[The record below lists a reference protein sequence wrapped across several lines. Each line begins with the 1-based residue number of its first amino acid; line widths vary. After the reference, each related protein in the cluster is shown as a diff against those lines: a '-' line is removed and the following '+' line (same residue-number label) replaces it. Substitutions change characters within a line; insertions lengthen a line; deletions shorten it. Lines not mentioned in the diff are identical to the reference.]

1 MIKNIAVVL
10 VCLCT
15 IFSCETKKEY
25 TIDKT
30 ILWSFGAKH
39 RDGYMDII
47 KLHKEEIAKDS
58 THVSDYISIIESNII
73 MFAFGFMP
81 REHTIP
87 EAKVFQE
94 KAYAMDS
101 LNSRVQEM
109 AGILHFM
116 DSEWEASEKAF
127 KKSLELN
134 PENLQA
140 RHWYTLYLMAL
151 KRIDEGFAQSTIV
164 HDMDKTGDFL
174 VARASIFYFLE
185 DFEKMKPLMY
195 KSLEKDSL
203 SPWTLDWL
211 GMAYNGLEEHGD
223 ALETYFKAF
232 NLSDGTVE
240 VGGGLG
246 HALGEAGEYELA
258 KEIADFYDEASK
270 TKYLPACQL
279 AFIHLGIGENDKAM
293 SLLEQAYEEKSWFL
307 QFMQIE
313 HWYDP
318 IRNTARFKILE
329 NKMNFPK

>member
-10 VCLCT
+10 LSLCT

-30 ILWSFGAKH
+30 ILRSFGAKH
-39 RDGYMDII
+39 RDGYIDRI

-58 THVSDYISIIESNII
+58 THVSDYVSITESNII
-73 MFAFGFMP
+73 MFAFGFMS
-81 REHTIP
+81 REQTIP

-109 AGILHFM
+109 AGILNFM

-211 GMAYNGLEEHGD
+211 GMA
-223 ALETYFKAF
+223 F
-232 NLSDGTVE
+232 
-240 VGGGLG
+240 
-246 HALGEAGEYELA
+246 
-258 KEIADFYDEASK
+258 
-270 TKYLPACQL
+270 
-279 AFIHLGIGENDKAM
+279 
-293 SLLEQAYEEKSWFL
+293 
-307 QFMQIE
+307 
-313 HWYDP
+313 
-318 IRNTARFKILE
+318 
-329 NKMNFPK
+329 